1 MVNFSSGRFTPGK
14 EPRYALKRRL
24 GEPESLSAR
33 SRGCHLYSV
42 GKMQSF
48 NVKVSGTYCYHSA
61 LTFKKTFYFRFASQ
75 DWALDDKYLVNL
87 LFILRGETSQVR
99 P

>member
-1 MVNFSSGRFTPGK
+1 MVNISSGRFTPGK

-24 GEPESLSAR
+24 GGPESLSGR
-33 SRGCHLYSV
+33 FRGCHMDSV

-61 LTFKKTFYFRFASQ
+61 LTFKKTFCYFRF
-75 DWALDDKYLVNL
+75 
-87 LFILRGETSQVR
+87 TSR
-99 P
+99 DLGIR